1 MKKILYITATPT
13 PHGNGDALIETA
25 MEAAKGEAVEIK
37 RIDLRKMQVATCKA
51 CYGCARD
58 GICVQ
63 KDDFAEILSA
73 IHEADSIV
81 AEAPVYYNCMA
92 AQAILAINR
101 LCCTFAYKDYKIGPK
116 KKVAVMLTCVGS
128 EPEEMKRHV
137 RNILTLPSIKRA
149 ISEYRIEVFTGCT
162 AKTTCKDTEA
172 YLTTARQLG
181 QWVAR

>member
-1 MKKILYITATPT
+1 MKKILFITATPT

-25 MEAAKGEAVEIK
+25 MEAAQGETVEMK

-51 CYGCARD
+51 CYGCAKD

-137 RNILTLPSIKRA
+137 SNILTLPSVGRA
-149 ISEYRIEVFTGCT
+149 ITEYHTEVFTGCT
-162 AKTTCKDTEA
+162 DKNTCKESES
-172 YLTTARQLG
+172 YLSIARQLG
-181 QWVAR
+181 AWAAE